1 LQQTSL
7 GAATVFWRQRQ
18 PDPVGEAR
26 RRGISL
32 LPGTVFGAMTESFG
46 KRLRRLRDERGFSV
60 ADLASAVGVS
70 ESAIRQLEVGTVK
83 LPSFALGLRL
93 ADRLN
98 VDPYYLAAGAGFS
111 MTEQIDRIERRIAK
125 LEQRVASLPAAR
137 R

>member
-1 LQQTSL
+1 MQQTSL
-7 GAATVFWRQRQ
+7 VSATVFWRTW
-18 PDPVGEAR
+18 PSDSVGEPR
-26 RRGISL
+26 LRGISL
-32 LPGTVFGAMTESFG
+32 LPGTAFHTMTEPFG
-46 KRLRRLRDERGFSV
+46 KRLRRLREERGFSV

-83 LPSFALGLRL
+83 LPSFALGLRI

-98 VDPYYLAAGAGFS
+98 VDPYYLAVGAGFS

-125 LEQRVASLPAAR
+125 LEQRVASLPATR

>member
-1 LQQTSL
+1 
-7 GAATVFWRQRQ
+7 
-18 PDPVGEAR
+18 
-26 RRGISL
+26 
-32 LPGTVFGAMTESFG
+32 MTESFG
-46 KRLRRLRDERGFSV
+46 KRLRRLREERGFAV

-83 LPSFALGLRL
+83 LPSFALGLRI

-111 MTEQIDRIERRIAK
+111 MTEQIDRIERRITK
-125 LEQRVASLPAAR
+125 LEQRIASAPTTR